1 MFSLH
6 SLCLIHFVTCLSQQF
21 FWQARFGC
29 LNSWLIRSAAHR
41 YSAKTLFALPE
52 TNMGWRCGD
61 RHGKWIGGEGRGTG
75 GRTVENRLICHFE
88 QASSEANMP
97 PWVVLFRASFSGPK
111 AAGTAIYIYLY
122 IYLLYM
128 FIMIRN
134 NYWTLLLATLV

>member
-1 MFSLH
+1 
-6 SLCLIHFVTCLSQQF
+6 
-21 FWQARFGC
+21 
-29 LNSWLIRSAAHR
+29 
-41 YSAKTLFALPE
+41 
-52 TNMGWRCGD
+52 
-61 RHGKWIGGEGRGTG
+61 
-75 GRTVENRLICHFE
+75 LICHFE

-134 NYWTLLLATLV
+134 NYGTLLLATLV